1 MSWKVNSSGV
11 QSCHTETEK
20 AYTEHAGPEK
30 FIDLNG
36 WPHNAFVAARCL
48 WQDHGVAAV
57 YGLHVTSAHPSRFH
71 GLPACSADRP
81 KGRVDWHIAGAY
93 APAGALCRRRSLV
106 QALVQAPMRHAGS
119 GSSKRAALNRS

>member
-20 AYTEHAGPEK
+20 AYTEKAYTEKAYTEHAGPEK
-30 FIDLNG
+30 FIDLDG
-36 WPHNAFVAARCL
+36 GPHNAFVAARCL

-57 YGLHVTSAHPSRFH
+57 YGLHVTSAHPSGFH

-81 KGRVDWHIAGAY
+81 KGRVD
-93 APAGALCRRRSLV
+93 
-106 QALVQAPMRHAGS
+106 
-119 GSSKRAALNRS
+119 